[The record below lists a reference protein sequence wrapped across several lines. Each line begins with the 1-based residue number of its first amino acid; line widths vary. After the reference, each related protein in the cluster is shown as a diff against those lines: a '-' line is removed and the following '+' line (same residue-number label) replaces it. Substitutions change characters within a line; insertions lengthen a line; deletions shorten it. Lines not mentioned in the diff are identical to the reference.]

1 MQTLSS
7 GNVVDYLRQLDS
19 EFDLPSEELAV
30 SDGKAGTKNII
41 FLVSQLNGK
50 QSMVKQERPT
60 FLGDFPGD
68 LRNEW
73 YLHQFLQSS
82 EVGTILR
89 PYIRL
94 MTGYLPGS
102 LVGVY
107 EYLNSY
113 EEFYTHVLQQESIFP
128 TEIDGLIGQALG
140 EIHRTTL
147 NHSETQNALTQ
158 DHSFWRMKGSVFS
171 LINNRVTPE
180 MLSAVPPDYLRFIKL
195 YQRFDSLDRAVQEA
209 FSQWNPCCLVHND
222 LNVAN
227 ILICKDWR
235 SRLNSEEFGSEDID
249 PSQVIKIIDWE
260 RSSWGDPVMDLGY
273 LASNYLMLWLTSMVI
288 DPHMDLNTA
297 LKTATTSIEDVIPSI
312 SALVKSY
319 LRAFPES
326 LTLWHLWTKK
336 LMQSIGIGLIIQ
348 AQARIEYSA
357 VLSNS
362 DIYALQVAKS
372 FLCRPEASFSTIFGF
387 RPEELTEYIK

>member
-7 GNVVDYLRQLDS
+7 GSVVDYFCQLDR
-19 EFDLPSEELAV
+19 EFDLASDKLSISE
-30 SDGKAGTKNII
+30 GKAGTKNII
-41 FLVSQLNGK
+41 FLVSQLSGK
-50 QSMVKQERPT
+50 QYMVKQERPT

-68 LRNEW
+68 LLNEW
-73 YLHQFLQSS
+73 YLHQFLRSS
-82 EVGTILR
+82 EIGDTLSR
-89 PYIRL
+89 YIRP
-94 MTGYLPGS
+94 MTGYLQDS
-102 LVGVY
+102 LVGMY
-107 EYLNSY
+107 EYLASH
-113 EEFYTHVLQQESIFP
+113 EEFYTHVLQQEAIFP
-128 TEIDGLIGQALG
+128 VEIDSLIGQALG
-140 EIHRTTL
+140 TIHRTTL
-147 NHSETQNALTQ
+147 NHAETQNALTQ
-158 DHSFWRMKGSVFS
+158 EHSFWRMKGSAFS

-195 YQRFDSLDRAVQEA
+195 YQRFESLDRAVQEA

-227 ILICKDWR
+227 ILIHKDWR
-235 SRLNSEEFGSEDID
+235 SRLELEEFESEDID
-249 PSQVIKIIDWE
+249 SIQTIKIIDWE
-260 RSSWGDPVMDLGY
+260 RSSWGDPVMDIGY

-288 DPHMDLNTA
+288 DPQMDLNTT
-297 LKTATTSIEDVIPSI
+297 LKTATTSLEDVTPSI

-319 LRAFPES
+319 LCAFPES
-326 LTLWHLWTKK
+326 LTLWPLWTKK

-372 FLCRPEASFSTIFGF
+372 FLCRPVASFPTIFGF
-387 RPEELTEYIK
+387 QPEELTEYIK